1 MKIRELSPNER
12 FKRLEM
18 IHKPDVRMM
27 YSVKEDKFLETLHLE
42 LDKLNLIE
50 EVGEDVFL
58 GFETAKNTL
67 LYSFYCYRL
76 SVPCT
81 LFAFSVLEMAIT
93 TKALSIEKKFK
104 NTDGL
109 KVKMK
114 YAFNQNFW
122 DIKLLAPE
130 TAKPKDWTHYTHN
143 SYIDYYVD
151 MRNRLAH
158 NPAEL
163 QGTFDVLELLGDFC
177 KMINMLFE
185 NKDTASTQKEI

>member
-1 MKIRELSPNER
+1 MKRSELSQNER
-12 FKRLEM
+12 FKRLERL
-18 IHKPDVRMM
+18 HSPDMRMM
-27 YSVKEDKFLETLHLE
+27 YSVKEDKFLEVLHLE
-42 LDKLNLIE
+42 LDKLNLVD

-81 LFAFSVLEMAIT
+81 LLAYSVLEMAIT
-93 TKALSIEKKFK
+93 TKALSMGKRFK

-114 YAFNQNFW
+114 YAFNQNLW
-122 DIKLLAPE
+122 DIKLLASE

-143 SYIDYYVD
+143 AYINYYVD
-151 MRNRLAH
+151 MRNRFAH

-163 QGTFDVLELLGDFC
+163 YGTFDVLELLGEFC
-177 KMINMLFE
+177 KMINMLYSKSGR
-185 NKDTASTQKEI
+185 KD